1 MRTTR
6 QSEVYGV
13 FFQVPDQEAEL
24 LGLYFLEGEAKAARE
39 SYIDESIKAFVD
51 EQGHLVTKQDTASE
65 LRYYRDN
72 TIVKMLPVGLPV
84 AGTGM
89 VVSL

>member
-1 MRTTR
+1 MKH
-6 QSEVYGV
+6 SKVYGV
-13 FFQVPDQEAEL
+13 FFQVLDEYTEL
-24 LGLYFLEGEAKAARE
+24 LGLYFLEGEAEAARE
-39 SYIDESIKAFVD
+39 SYIDKSIKAFVD
-51 EQGHLVTKQDTASE
+51 EQGHLVTKQDTANE

-84 AGTGM
+84 ASTGM